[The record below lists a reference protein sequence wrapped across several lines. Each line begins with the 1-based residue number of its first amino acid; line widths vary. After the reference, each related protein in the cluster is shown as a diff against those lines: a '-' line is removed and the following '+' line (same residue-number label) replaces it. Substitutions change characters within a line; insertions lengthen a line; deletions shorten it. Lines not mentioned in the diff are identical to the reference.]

1 MSSNMKKKILSL
13 CTAVLTV
20 CPLMALFGNIKA
32 FAFTLAAVQPAAAT
46 SKSDICSVC
55 HKASAIPYFCV
66 EHTVIA
72 IVLAVALVLNFI
84 RFKNNIIKMLAN
96 SAAVLLLI
104 IVFSWQ
110 YTNELFTQ
118 SKICLVI
125 LALYLVLW
133 IISVIKTVGR
143 PEPENVKRKGRRC

>member
-1 MSSNMKKKILSL
+1 MSSNMKKKILCL
-13 CTAVLTV
+13 CTAILTV
-20 CPLMALFGNIKA
+20 CPLMALFGNINA
-32 FAFTLAAVQPAAAT
+32 LAFTLGAAQPVAT
-46 SKSDICSVC
+46 SKGDICSVC
-55 HKASAIPYFCV
+55 HKASVIPYFCV
-66 EHTVIA
+66 EHIVIA

-118 SKICLVI
+118 SKICLII

-133 IISVIKTVGR
+133 IISVIKTVGH
-143 PEPENVKRKGRRC
+143 PEPENVKNKRRKG